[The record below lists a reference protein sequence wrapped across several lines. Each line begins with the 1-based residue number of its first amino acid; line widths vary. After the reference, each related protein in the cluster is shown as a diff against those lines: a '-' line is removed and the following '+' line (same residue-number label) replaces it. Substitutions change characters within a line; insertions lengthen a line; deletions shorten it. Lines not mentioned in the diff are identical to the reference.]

1 MSLSFVSLICRPPS
15 TKWKRVEERCFL
27 TNTGLYFPVDTSV
40 ARRKSSRYNKQNE
53 VHKSAFVLT
62 LRRKCAT
69 WKTGE
74 RTSYRTSLSL
84 SFSTYKM
91 GVIIL
96 SSQGVARDAERTS
109 GKHCTPC
116 RPAES
121 SPRSAEQLSLGL
133 LWLSSGCQQRQHF
146 RLADVIVL
154 LHGAGPHPR
163 QMLRALWHDPAA
175 QAEVAPSATS
185 IMPITV
191 SWRARG
197 SLWMP
202 LTGDS
207 PLLR

>member
-1 MSLSFVSLICRPPS
+1 
-15 TKWKRVEERCFL
+15 
-27 TNTGLYFPVDTSV
+27 
-40 ARRKSSRYNKQNE
+40 
-53 VHKSAFVLT
+53 
-62 LRRKCAT
+62 
-69 WKTGE
+69 
-74 RTSYRTSLSL
+74 
-84 SFSTYKM
+84 M

-121 SPRSAEQLSLGL
+121 SPRSAEQLLLGL

-191 SWRARG
+191 AWRARG

-207 PLLR
+207 PLLRQQAGWPRSELKPFLGVISSRGTITLIQHTFPGQRGWAQFCVAYQL